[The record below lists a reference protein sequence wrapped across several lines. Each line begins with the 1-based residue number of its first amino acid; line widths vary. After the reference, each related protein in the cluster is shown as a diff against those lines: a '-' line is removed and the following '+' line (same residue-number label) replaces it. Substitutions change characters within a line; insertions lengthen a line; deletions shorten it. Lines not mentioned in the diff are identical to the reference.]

1 MTAFSD
7 TGVIGA
13 GPTPDATGTA
23 RQRASALASLRRN
36 PRLYVGVFILLLIAV
51 GAIGAPLFTPYGPAD
66 QELVNR
72 LRPPGWDPRGSWA
85 HPLGTDTFGR
95 DVFSRLLYGARYS
108 LLVAG
113 AAVIGSGVIGVV
125 LGAIAGYVGGRPE
138 AVIMRAVDAQQSLS
152 TILLAL
158 MVAALFGNSLL
169 NLLVV
174 LAVTGWSTYT
184 RILYGVVRSIRAQ
197 EYVSAAVCIG
207 ARPTTIIL
215 RHVFPNTVST
225 IIVISTLQVGRM
237 LLLEAGLSFL
247 GLGVPEPLPA
257 WGTILADG
265 YRNIFTASYLTTI
278 PGVAITITVFGVNLL
293 GDGLRRA
300 LDPHRRT
307 VV

>member
-1 MTAFSD
+1 MAAFTD
-7 TGVIGA
+7 AGIVGA
-13 GPTPDATGTA
+13 GPTPNATAAA
-23 RQRASALASLRRN
+23 RRPWSALASVRRN
-36 PRLYVGVFILLLIAV
+36 PRLYAGAFILLLIAV
-51 GAIGAPLFTPYGPAD
+51 GAIGAPLFTQFGPAE
-66 QELVNR
+66 QELINR
-72 LRPPGWDPRGSWA
+72 LRPPVWDARGSWA

-108 LLVAG
+108 LLVACG
-113 AAVIGSGVIGVV
+113 AVIGSGLIGVV
-125 LGAIAGYVGGRPE
+125 LGAVAGYVGRRPE

-152 TILLAL
+152 TILVAL

-169 NLLVV
+169 NLLLV

-197 EYVSAAVCIG
+197 EYVSAAICVG
-207 ARPTTIIL
+207 ARPTAIIV
-215 RHVFPNTVST
+215 RHVFPNMVST

-307 VV
+307 VA